1 VTSITPGLSPHETR
15 GFRGVR
21 VLVAGAGA
29 NIFSAHRRGLTAI
42 GAEVVGVYDTDG
54 EKARR
59 IGYELGCRVHAD
71 VSALL
76 AEPADLTV
84 ILAPHPFHAELAIA
98 SLQAGKHVLVEK
110 PMAVQVAEADAMS
123 AAATRLGLVLAVAF
137 QQRTRREVS
146 AARRMIEQ
154 GSLGD
159 LRRADVLAT
168 WPRRSAYFR
177 TAPWRGTWRGE
188 GGGVLINQ
196 GQHDLD
202 LLCHLA
208 GRPSRVIGW
217 TASRLHPIETEDT
230 AQAMIEWPGG
240 AMGSIHISTAE
251 FDEAQ
256 RIELTGTRGRL
267 RLLPGRLEV
276 VHGAGDFREYAS
288 SPGDPFAPPADGD
301 VQTIGGGGGDH
312 VDLYRDLATAIAG
325 GSQPVAPG
333 TEALVTLEL
342 ANAII
347 YSSHTREEVKLPL
360 DRAAYTRF
368 LERQKGAGPRA
379 EGERKGRGVA

>member
-1 VTSITPGLSPHETR
+1 MTSIPSGM
-15 GFRGVR
+15 R

-42 GAEVVGVYDTDG
+42 GADVVGVYDTDG
-54 EKARR
+54 AKARR
-59 IGYELGCRVHAD
+59 IADEFGCPAHAD
-71 VSALL
+71 AASLVD
-76 AEPADLTV
+76 EPADLAV

-110 PMAVQVAEADAMS
+110 PMAVHVAEADAMM
-123 AAATRLGLVLAVAF
+123 AAADRGGLVLAVAF
-137 QQRTRREVS
+137 QQRTRREVGE
-146 AARRMIEQ
+146 ARRIMEQ
-154 GSLGD
+154 GSLGE

-202 LLCHLA
+202 LLCYLA
-208 GRPSRVIGW
+208 GGPARVIGW
-217 TASRLHPIETEDT
+217 TASRLHPVETEDT
-230 AQAMIEWPGG
+230 VQAMLEWPGG
-240 AMGSIHISTAE
+240 ATGSIHISTAE

-276 VHGAGDFREYAS
+276 VQSAGDFRDYAS

-312 VDLYRDLATAIAG
+312 VDLYRDLAAAIECG
-325 GSQPVAPG
+325 RQPVAPG
-333 TEALVTLEL
+333 RGALVTLEL

-347 YSSHTREEVKLPL
+347 YSSHTRREVNLPL
-360 DRAAYTRF
+360 DRPAYATF
-368 LERQKGAGPRA
+368 LDGLKGASLRGDGERQ
-379 EGERKGRGVA
+379 GRSLA

>member
-1 VTSITPGLSPHETR
+1 MTSIPPGLSPHETH
-15 GFRGVR
+15 GLR

-42 GAEVVGVYDTDG
+42 GAQVVGVYDTDG

-59 IGYELGCRVHAD
+59 IGDELGCRVHID

-76 AEPADLTV
+76 EEPADLTI

-98 SLQAGKHVLVEK
+98 SLHAGKHVLVEK
-110 PMAVQVAEADAMS
+110 PMAVHVAEADAMI
-123 AAATRLGLVLAVAF
+123 AAASRQGLVLAVAF

-146 AARRMIEQ
+146 EARWMIEQ
-154 GSLGD
+154 GSLGE

-202 LLCHLA
+202 LLCHLT

-217 TASRLHPIETEDT
+217 TASRLHPVETEDT
-230 AQAMIEWPGG
+230 VQAMVEWPAG

-276 VHGAGDFREYAS
+276 IHNAGDFREYAS
-288 SPGDPFAPPADGD
+288 SPGDPYAPPADGD
-301 VQTIGGGGGDH
+301 VQTFSGGGGDH
-312 VDLYRDLATAIAG
+312 LDLYRDLATAIAR

-333 TEALVTLEL
+333 REAVVTLEL

-347 YSSHTREEVKLPL
+347 YSSHTREVVNLPL
-360 DRAAYTRF
+360 DRDAYATF
-368 LERQKGAGPRA
+368 LDGRKGAGSPA
-379 EGERKGRGVA
+379 EGERRGRGVA